1 MIEKKLPFKIT
12 LLLFFAIFFKNLQA
26 QKIDSLLD
34 ILDTKYV
41 QEKIHLQM
49 DKAFYNAG
57 ETIWFKA
64 YLSADNLP
72 GPISKT
78 LFAELL
84 DEKGMLL
91 QQKMLPIIQSGAS
104 SNFDLPDSV
113 SYTKLYIR
121 AYTTWMLNFDSSL
134 LYFKPI
140 QIIPNKILVKK
151 AATPVSYSIQFFP
164 EGGDLLTDI
173 SSRVAFKATDNQ
185 GTPFEVKGDIIDSK
199 GKKIT
204 SFSSIH
210 DGMGYLT
217 LKPIAKEKYRAVW
230 KDKKGLQHENL
241 LPEANKTGI
250 VLSTDL
256 SDYGL
261 SYTIKRP
268 DSVDAV
274 YSSYQVE
281 AQMHQR
287 LVYSA
292 KVNMTK
298 RTSVTAKIETDS
310 LPNGVLQLTIFNA
323 ALQPIAERL
332 VFINHNDYYFITDI
346 HSAD

>member
-140 QIIPNKILVKK
+140 QIIPNKILKK
-151 AATPVSYSIQFFP
+151 
-164 EGGDLLTDI
+164 
-173 SSRVAFKATDNQ
+173 
-185 GTPFEVKGDIIDSK
+185 
-199 GKKIT
+199 
-204 SFSSIH
+204 
-210 DGMGYLT
+210 
-217 LKPIAKEKYRAVW
+217 
-230 KDKKGLQHENL
+230 
-241 LPEANKTGI
+241 
-250 VLSTDL
+250 
-256 SDYGL
+256 
-261 SYTIKRP
+261 
-268 DSVDAV
+268 
-274 YSSYQVE
+274 
-281 AQMHQR
+281 
-287 LVYSA
+287 
-292 KVNMTK
+292 
-298 RTSVTAKIETDS
+298 
-310 LPNGVLQLTIFNA
+310 
-323 ALQPIAERL
+323 
-332 VFINHNDYYFITDI
+332 
-346 HSAD
+346 